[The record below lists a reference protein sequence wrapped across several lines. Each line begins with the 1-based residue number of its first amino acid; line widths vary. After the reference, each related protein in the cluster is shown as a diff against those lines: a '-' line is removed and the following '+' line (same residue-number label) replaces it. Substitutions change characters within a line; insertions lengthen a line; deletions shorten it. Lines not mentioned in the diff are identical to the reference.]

1 VRHPNFALG
10 IRLQNG
16 RDYEIR
22 FMNADGALS
31 FLFVTNCS
39 SDEQARDA
47 AMRMSRKEFATY
59 EIWRDHICIGAGE
72 CVRTAANDDA

>member
-1 VRHPNFALG
+1 MRHPNFALG

-47 AMRMSRKEFATY
+47 AMRMSRTEFATY
-59 EIWRDHICIGAGE
+59 EIWRDHVCIGAGE
-72 CVRTAANDDA
+72 CVRMAANDDA

>member
-47 AMRMSRKEFATY
+47 AMRMSRKEFVTY
-59 EIWRDHICIGAGE
+59 EIWRDHVCIGAGE
-72 CVRTAANDDA
+72 CVRMAANDDA

>member
-1 VRHPNFALG
+1 M
-10 IRLQNG
+10 RLEKG

-22 FMNADGALS
+22 FMNAHGALS
-31 FLFVTNCS
+31 FLFVTNCA

-59 EIWRDHICIGAGE
+59 EIWRDNLCVGAGE
-72 CVRTAANDDA
+72 CVARAANDDR